1 VARLHGLSDAPGR
14 RATAIALA
22 GLMVLAA
29 ALLFASLTRDLPSPE
44 PDEPFFVLPAVG
56 MAAHGSLDPHWFGHP
71 ASTVITPLAFVYRAR
86 EVVFH
91 GAPITGAAPSVAQRY
106 REDPASF
113 YVIGRLWT
121 IALTVLTIP
130 LVYLVGRRIMSP
142 LVGLLAAGTWT
153 VLPLVLDYGRLVRSD
168 SAATCFGLLA
178 FLACLRAIDVP
189 SWRRFAIAGAAIG
202 LAVSTRY
209 FMVTLL
215 VVLAGAWWCAR
226 RDAHTHVADGAARVG
241 WSGLFVGGAAA
252 LGAFALTTPFL
263 FLDSSAAERS
273 LTAEQSGHFGSA
285 SQGLLDNVGFYL
297 FHALPDTLSWPG
309 YLFAVA
315 GIVLAC
321 VRRNRGAL
329 LAVTF
334 VITFLAALLPAG
346 LHWQRWVIP
355 VLPFLALF
363 AVDAVVATADALASR
378 RDTARRRV
386 FLGAVVLG
394 MAALLAVSAVTS
406 AFDAYAMTVPSTRSR
421 MRSDI
426 ERDVPRDAPVA
437 IEVKGPSLGDLG
449 YRTYHVYD
457 FPRNGTVA
465 DFVAHG
471 YHYFVVNTYLALQY
485 RLHAKR
491 WPEHAAFY
499 QFLRWHGHLIADEHP
514 AGARKG
520 PHLKLYRVDDADVQG
535 QVGRPVRSTTER
547 STRDRVGQPS
557 HEYPAGGR
565 SFDQPA

>member
-1 VARLHGLSDAPGR
+1 MARLHGLSDAPGR

-29 ALLFASLTRDLPSPE
+29 ALLLAGLTRDLPSPE

-91 GAPITGAAPSVAQRY
+91 GAPITGAASSVAQRY

-142 LVGLLAAGTWT
+142 LVGLLAAGVWT

-209 FMVTLL
+209 FMVTLM
-215 VVLAGAWWCAR
+215 VVLVGAWWCAR
-226 RDAHTHVADGAARVG
+226 RDGNRRVG
-241 WSGLFVGGAAA
+241 WSQLLLGGGAA
-252 LGAFALTTPFL
+252 LGAFAVMTPFL
-263 FLDSSAAERS
+263 FLDWSAAERS
-273 LTAEQSGHFGSA
+273 LTAEQSGRLGSA
-285 SQGLLDNVGFYL
+285 SQGLFDNVGFYL

-309 YLFAVA
+309 FLLAVA
-315 GIVLAC
+315 GIALA
-321 VRRNRGAL
+321 VARRKRGAL
-329 LAVTF
+329 LAVAF
-334 VITFLAALLPAG
+334 VVTFLAALLPAG

-363 AVDAVVATADALASR
+363 AADAVVAAADAVASR

-386 FLGAVVLG
+386 FLVAVALG
-394 MAALLAVSAVTS
+394 LAAVLAVSAVTS

-421 MRSDI
+421 MRTDI
-426 ERDVPRDAPVA
+426 ERDVPRGAQVA

-457 FPRNGTVA
+457 FPKNGTVA

-485 RLHAKR
+485 RLHPKQ
-491 WPEHAAFY
+491 WPDHVAFY
-499 QFLRWHGHLIADEHP
+499 QFLRWHGHLLADEHP

-520 PHLKLYRVDDADVQG
+520 PHLELYRVDDADLQR

-547 STRDRVGQPS
+547 STRDRVGHPS
-557 HEYPAGGR
+557 HEYPTGGR
-565 SFDQPA
+565 RFDQPA